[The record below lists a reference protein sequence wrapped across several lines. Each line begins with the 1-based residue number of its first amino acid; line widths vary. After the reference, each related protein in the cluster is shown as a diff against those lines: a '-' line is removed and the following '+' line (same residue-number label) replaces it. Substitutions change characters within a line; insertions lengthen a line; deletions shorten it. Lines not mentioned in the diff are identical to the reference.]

1 MQAEITENHEKI
13 QRNGVAK
20 KRTDALLVTKD
31 DLSRS
36 ITGILHEG

>member
-1 MQAEITENHEKI
+1 MKKYKGT
-13 QRNGVAK
+13 VLPK

-36 ITGILHEG
+36 ITGILLED